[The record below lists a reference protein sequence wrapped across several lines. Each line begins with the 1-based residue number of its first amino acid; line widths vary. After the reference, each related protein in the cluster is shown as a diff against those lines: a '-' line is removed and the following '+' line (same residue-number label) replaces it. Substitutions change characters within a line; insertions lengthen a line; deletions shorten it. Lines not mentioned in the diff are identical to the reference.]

1 MKRIPVILLAICLL
15 AGAGWWYWTTTPQYA
30 VQQAANAIKAH
41 DVQTFHNWVDVEE
54 VSSSAIDDLLAEP
67 ARAVGGAGIVERIVG
82 ISIMSIFK
90 PNVVQSMDKQIDNW
104 VAHHASAA
112 SSSSSSQNSTGTDA
126 ASNSAG
132 TAAAPDAGQGDEEEM
147 DRPKSLMGEIVALVK
162 PPSLKQLFRDYGFTK
177 KNYRGLG
184 QADSADNVA
193 HVGLR
198 FFNPKLNRE
207 VQVMLQLDRANGHW
221 QISRVSNMQ
230 EVLRAAGGA

>member
-15 AGAGWWYWTTTPQYA
+15 AGGGWYYWTTTPQYA

-54 VSSSAIDDLLAEP
+54 VSSSAVDDLLAEP
-67 ARAVGGAGIVERIVG
+67 ARAVGGTGIIERIVG
-82 ISIMSIFK
+82 ISIMSVFK
-90 PNVVQSMDKQIDNW
+90 PNVVQTMDKQIDNW
-104 VAHHASAA
+104 VAHHA
-112 SSSSSSQNSTGTDA
+112 TGTTVSVQA
-126 ASNSAG
+126 
-132 TAAAPDAGQGDEEEM
+132 EEEEEI
-147 DRPKSLMGEIVALVK
+147 DKPKTLMGELVALVK

-184 QADSADNVA
+184 QVDSADNVA

-198 FFNPKLNRE
+198 FFNPKLNHE
-207 VQVMLQLDRANGHW
+207 VQVMLQLDRSNGHW
-221 QISRVSNMQ
+221 QVSRVSNMQ